1 MDQFDSEAAPVPQAA
16 ASPAVTSGAVE
27 PPVSGWRS
35 GSAQKF
41 FPVLLLLALVIVFS
55 ALSPRFLHINN
66 LLIVAQQA
74 VVLLVAALGMTFVI
88 IAGSIDL
95 SVGAIVALSAL
106 ATAWSVPTLGVAAVV
121 PACLVGLAC
130 GLANGIVVAKG
141 KVPSFI
147 VTLGAMVIYR
157 GIVLFFTRGAPI
169 SIDDETFLDVFSGRV
184 FGIPSSAI
192 IALGLIA
199 ITLVILNLTVFGR
212 EVRAVGGGERIA
224 FLTGIKVDRVKIGL
238 FALLGLLCGM
248 AGLLQGARAMAATA
262 QLGEGLELDVIA
274 AVVVGGT
281 PLTGG
286 VGSIQGTILGA
297 LIITTL
303 SNGMNSIGLDPYF
316 QNIVKGGVLVLS
328 VFVTIDRKKIGIIK

>member
-1 MDQFDSEAAPVPQAA
+1 MDQFDPEAPAATPA
-16 ASPAVTSGAVE
+16 ASTKAARLGSSGF
-27 PPVSGWRS
+27 R
-35 GSAQKF
+35 QL

-55 ALSPRFLHINN
+55 VFSPRFLHFNN
-66 LLIVAQQA
+66 LMIVAQQA

-106 ATAWSVPTLGVAAVV
+106 ATAWSVPRLGVAAVL
-121 PACLVGLAC
+121 PACLIGLVC
-130 GLANGIVVAKG
+130 GLANGVIVAKG

-184 FGIPSSAI
+184 LGIPSSA
-192 IALGLIA
+192 LIA
-199 ITLVILNLTVFGR
+199 IALIAVTLVILNLTVFGR
-212 EVRAVGGGERIA
+212 EVRAIGGGERIA

-238 FALLGLLCGM
+238 FALLGILCGM

-286 VGSIQGTILGA
+286 IGSIQGTILGA

>member
-1 MDQFDSEAAPVPQAA
+1 MTEAELQAEAPR
-16 ASPAVTSGAVE
+16 E
-27 PPVSGWRS
+27 IRR
-35 GSAQKF
+35 KF
-41 FPVLLLLALVIVFS
+41 RAEDARRLFPILLLVALATVF
-55 ALSPRFLHINN
+55 ALMSPRFLQINN

-95 SVGAIVALSAL
+95 SVGAIVALAALVAALTSA
-106 ATAWSVPTLGVAAVV
+106 SLGVFAIV
-121 PACLVGLAC
+121 PACAVGIVC
-130 GLANGIVVAKG
+130 GLVNGVLVAKG

-147 VTLGAMVIYR
+147 VTLGAMVVYR
-157 GIVLFFTRGAPI
+157 GIVLYFTRGAPI
-169 SIDDETFLDVFSGRV
+169 SIEDESFLDIYSGRTA
-184 FGIPSSAI
+184 GIPHSVI
-192 IALGLIA
+192 IALVLIA
-199 ITLVILNLTVFGR
+199 FTAVMLNVTVFGR

-224 FLTGIKVDRVKIGL
+224 FLTGIEIDRVKIAI

-262 QLGEGLELDVIA
+262 QLGEGLELDAIA

-286 VGSIQGTILGA
+286 IGSIQGTILGA
-297 LIITTL
+297 LIITIL
-303 SNGMNSIGLDPYF
+303 SNGMNIIGLDPYL
-316 QNIVKGGVLVLS
+316 QNIVKGLVLVLS